1 MPKAKTRPKLPR
13 EECLET
19 ARRIISGNREEQYSG
34 PEDSFRQIAE
44 HWNAYLRRRLD
55 GIDSS
60 EVNLGA
66 SDVAVMMTL
75 LKLARLTTG
84 GANQPDTWVDVA
96 GYAGCGYEV
105 SVRD

>member
-1 MPKAKTRPKLPR
+1 MTARKPPPLPR
-13 EECLET
+13 EVCLET

-34 PEDSFRQIAE
+34 PEDSFAQIAE
-44 HWNAYLRRRLD
+44 HWNVYLRRRLD

-60 EVNLGA
+60 EVNLRA
-66 SDVAVMMTL
+66 DDVAVMMTL

-84 GANQPDTWVDVA
+84 GTNQADTWVDVA

-105 SVRD
+105 SECE